1 MRVMQ
6 RLLVLF
12 VCLFSV
18 GMQAQAEGRY
28 FVDSAKSGV
37 NAMMDYVGGGNVV
50 HSGVDGIGNLSAKQ
64 CSQCHYD
71 IYKQW
76 KGSMHAQST
85 ALKDPIHGLFYG
97 MVVGSPL
104 DEGVRTGKDKNKYP
118 ICLECHS
125 PAAAKEGKTKLD
137 AKRSFSEGV
146 NCIACHS
153 LTKFKGT
160 LKEGGGL
167 QLGVKAYE
175 YSSTQL
181 QGSKGA
187 GGHQQFGQGGVANNP
202 GLFKTSK
209 ACLGCHDQRN
219 NAKKVPLC
227 QTGTEIKMTGGSA
240 TCQSCHMPSV
250 DGISNHAMAGGHSAS
265 MVAKGLVMTIE
276 AKKQVDGVWVSV
288 NSTNLLP
295 HNFPTGAPFRNF
307 YITVVAEDDQGNVVW
322 QSSKTHPM
330 KDDKQAMFMYII
342 GDDNN
347 KPAPPPKAT
356 KVLGDTRLKPNET
369 RVLNYQISVMGVT
382 KVVAK
387 AYYDLLLV
395 PMKKKFKSKLP
406 RRLLTPKEIAKAV
419 VFIK

>member
-1 MRVMQ
+1 
-6 RLLVLF
+6 
-12 VCLFSV
+12 
-18 GMQAQAEGRY
+18 
-28 FVDSAKSGV
+28 
-37 NAMMDYVGGGNVV
+37 MDYVGGGNVV

-85 ALKDPIHGLFYG
+85 ALKDSIHGLFYG

-125 PAAAKEGKTKLD
+125 PAAAKEGKAKLG
-137 AKRSFSEGV
+137 AKVSFSEGV
-146 NCIACHS
+146 NCVACHS

-160 LKEGGGL
+160 SKKGGGL

-175 YSSTQL
+175 YSSTQ
-181 QGSKGA
+181 
-187 GGHQQFGQGGVANNP
+187 
-202 GLFKTSK
+202 
-209 ACLGCHDQRN
+209 C
-219 NAKKVPLC
+219 
-227 QTGTEIKMTGGSA
+227 
-240 TCQSCHMPSV
+240 
-250 DGISNHAMAGGHSAS
+250 
-265 MVAKGLVMTIE
+265 
-276 AKKQVDGVWVSV
+276 
-288 NSTNLLP
+288 
-295 HNFPTGAPFRNF
+295 
-307 YITVVAEDDQGNVVW
+307 
-322 QSSKTHPM
+322 SKTHPM
-330 KDDKQAMFMYII
+330 KGDKQAMFMYII

-406 RRLLTPKEIAKAV
+406 RRLLAPKEIAKAV